1 MAAKYWLKLYH
12 EILHD
17 MKMCTLS
24 DRMYRRVIECLLM
37 AGELDEEGF
46 LPSVAEMAFTLR
58 TDEKELLSE
67 LKALEKLDILT
78 FVEGEWLVTNFAERQ
93 AAVTNAERVRRW
105 RDRRQKDQYEADD
118 SEPVTNRYADTD
130 IDTESDTEP
139 EPELDTEIGGE
150 LFDACVEVYEKKK
163 GKLVTDGQAFA
174 IMINNFL
181 ANGVTAQDYA
191 YAIDAMD
198 ADGRYKGGKPT
209 SYESWALGYAE
220 KRKNPAKYAKDKKIR
235 DESKK
240 LDPETYRN
248 WGKKEAGI

>member
-118 SEPVTNRYADTD
+118 SEPVTNRYVDS
-130 IDTESDTEP
+130 DTESKSDKEP
-139 EPELDTEIGGE
+139 EIELDAEIGGE
-150 LFDACVEVYEKKK
+150 LFDACVEVYETKK
-163 GKLVTDGQAFA
+163 GKLVTDGASFA
-174 IMINNFL
+174 LMINNFK
-181 ANGVTAQDYA
+181 ANGVTSEDYA
-191 YAIDAMD
+191 AAIDAMD
-198 ADGRYKGGKPT
+198 ADPRYKGNKPT
-209 SYESWALGYAE
+209 SYETWAIGYAE
-220 KRKNPAKYAKDKKIR
+220 KRKNPTKHTKTTQPIDNLALLER
-235 DESKK
+235 LHENGE
-240 LDPETYRN
+240 L
-248 WGKKEAGI
+248 